1 MIEGIGIDVVNIDRM
16 AKLSS
21 GALSRLFHSDELA
34 TALSI
39 SSGVSSARNQYLA
52 GRYAAKEALGK
63 ALGCGLLGLSPV
75 DINTANDANGRPY
88 ITVYGEVKHLVGEK
102 KILLSISHDNPVAIA
117 VVLLQDGSDG
127 PQ

>member
-52 GRYAAKEALGK
+52 GGTPPRKRWERRWDVACSASLRWISTRPMTPTKTVHHRVRGSETHGRGKEDSSFHLPRQSGGHRRCPA
-63 ALGCGLLGLSPV
+63 P
-75 DINTANDANGRPY
+75 GR
-88 ITVYGEVKHLVGEK
+88 L
-102 KILLSISHDNPVAIA
+102 
-117 VVLLQDGSDG
+117 
-127 PQ
+127 